1 MEISS
6 TIWMGVSQIHL
17 EVAMYIHSRECGLC
31 LESKKLPGISR
42 QNIVPKMPSLMGWLV
57 MLIRYQC
64 ANCTL
69 AARALGCTC

>member
-31 LESKKLPGISR
+31 LESKKLPGISH
-42 QNIVPKMPSLMGWLV
+42 QSIVPKMPSLTG
-57 MLIRYQC
+57 
-64 ANCTL
+64 
-69 AARALGCTC
+69 